1 MEGTKILERLNK
13 MNWQFAEISKIIT
26 ENYRT
31 KTFQLIPKEPL
42 KFQPGNHIDVRLTS
56 QNGYQTQRSYSIS
69 SHPEKESFFEITVEF
84 IEDGEVSPYFFNEII
99 EGDKIEFRGPVGG
112 PFKWTPQ
119 MGGPILLLAGGSGI
133 APLRSMMKQNVHGNH
148 NQKIPITIAYSCR
161 TKRDMIY
168 SYEIDQLSNFEYIKP
183 HFFFTR
189 ENNQEDSNSRINED
203 FLENTLK
210 TIDPKI
216 AYVCGSTKF
225 VEAMCSLLIK
235 LEFPFE
241 KIKTERFG
249 PSN

>member
-1 MEGTKILERLNK
+1 
-13 MNWQFAEISKIIT
+13 MNWQFAKISKIIT

-69 SHPEKESFFEITVEF
+69 SHPEKKSFFEITVEL

-133 APLRSMMKQNVHGNH
+133 APLRSMMKQNVH
-148 NQKIPITIAYSCR
+148 
-161 TKRDMIY
+161 
-168 SYEIDQLSNFEYIKP
+168 
-183 HFFFTR
+183 
-189 ENNQEDSNSRINED
+189 
-203 FLENTLK
+203 
-210 TIDPKI
+210 
-216 AYVCGSTKF
+216 
-225 VEAMCSLLIK
+225 
-235 LEFPFE
+235 
-241 KIKTERFG
+241 
-249 PSN
+249 